1 MKRIYT
7 SHISLLA
14 TEPLSADSHANKYS
28 VPPIHHKQHVTNKTQ
43 KAIPVT
49 GDYSNLRAA
58 LNVILLRNTLYHEK
72 QLAMANND
80 SIQRNDISFSA
91 CKPFKTASTKV
102 GSIF

>member
-14 TEPLSADSHANKYS
+14 TEPLSIEAHANKNS
-28 VPPIHHKQHVTNKTQ
+28 VPPIHHKQHATNKTQ
-43 KAIPVT
+43 KPNPVA

-72 QLAMANND
+72 QMAMANNE
-80 SIQRNDISFSA
+80 SIQRNDTSFSA
-91 CKPFKTASTKV
+91 CKPFKTASSKV
-102 GSIF
+102 GSKF